1 MNALQSKVNE
11 VLQSIVP
18 IIVYVAFLI
27 LVFVPVDTEVT
38 IRFLIGALLVFLGLS
53 IFLWGVDQSME
64 PIGHHMATHIS
75 NSKTIIGA
83 VLFAFILGFL
93 ITIAEPDLLILGQ
106 QVEGAS
112 GGSLQARML
121 VIVVSA
127 GVGIMIAIGAL
138 RTLLNKKLNVL
149 MLIIYAVILILA
161 LRVSEEFL
169 AVSFDASGATTG
181 ALTTPFVLALSY
193 GLSKRKGGKNAEADS
208 FGMVGT
214 MSAGP
219 ILAIILLSIV
229 TKQSEIQGTPEPFEV
244 ADGVLEPILS
254 AFGHT
259 FTESLF
265 ALAPIVILFL
275 LLNAFR
281 FKVAGREL
289 FSISRG
295 LIYTVIGLMLFLVGA
310 NEGFMDMGR
319 LLGMGLVEGHSN
331 LIVILAFVLGFIVV
345 SAEPAVHVLGEQV
358 EDVTGGHIPIKLI
371 RTTLSIGVGIALAL
385 SMLRIL
391 IPEVKLWY
399 FLLPGFALA
408 ILLSFY
414 VDDIFVGIAFDAGG
428 VASGPM
434 SATFVLAFA
443 QGVADVWP
451 TADVLAD
458 GFGVIA
464 LIAMTPIV
472 SIMVLGAIF
481 KMRQGKV
488 SREDGDFI
496 ELEPSLLATEPVS
509 EGAKDLV
516 FVVVDRGEADEVV
529 EVARSVGARGA
540 TILHGRDE
548 RGKAW
553 SILPFNLDPEKEL
566 VWFVVRVDI
575 IDNLF
580 KELIHGDNTL
590 SPNISVFSMP
600 TSSYDGIHTV
610 GSTTDSEETEEP
622 ENMVVEKKEL
632 EETSEADEAE

>member
-27 LVFVPVDTEVT
+27 LVFVPVETEVT
-38 IRFLIGALLVFLGLS
+38 VRFLIGALLVFLGLS

-64 PIGHHMATHIS
+64 PIGHHMAVHIS
-75 NSKTIIGA
+75 NSKTILGA
-83 VLFAFILGFL
+83 ILFAFLLGFL

-112 GGSLQARML
+112 GGDLAARML
-121 VIVVSA
+121 IIVVSA

-138 RTLLNKKLNVL
+138 RTLLNRKLNVL
-149 MLIIYAVILILA
+149 MLVIYSLILILA

-193 GLSKRKGGKNAEADS
+193 GLSKRKGGKSAEADS

-219 ILAIILLSIV
+219 ILAIILLSII
-229 TKQSEIQGTPEPFEV
+229 TNQSEIQGAPEAFEV
-244 ADGVLEPILS
+244 ADGVLAPILA
-254 AFGHT
+254 AFSHT

-275 LLNAFR
+275 ILNAVR
-281 FKVAGREL
+281 FKLSGREM
-289 FSISRG
+289 FSIMRG
-295 LIYTVIGLMLFLVGA
+295 IVYTVIGLMLFLVGA

-319 LLGMGLVEGHSN
+319 LLGMGLIENHSE
-331 LIVILAFVLGFIVV
+331 LIVILAFILGFIVV
-345 SAEPAVHVLGEQV
+345 AAEPAVHVLGEQV
-358 EDVTGGHIPIKLI
+358 ENVTGGHIPIKLI
-371 RTTLSIGVGIALAL
+371 RTTLSIGVGIALSL

-399 FLLPGFALA
+399 FLLPGFAMA

-414 VDDIFVGIAFDAGG
+414 VDDIFVGIAYDAGG

-434 SATFVLAFA
+434 SATFVLAFT

-464 LIAMTPIV
+464 LIAMTPV
-472 SIMVLGAIF
+472 LSIMVLGAIF
-481 KMRQGKV
+481 KMRRGKV
-488 SREDGDFI
+488 SREEGDFV
-496 ELEPSLLATEPVS
+496 ELAPSLLATEKVGD
-509 EGAKDLV
+509 GAKDLV

-566 VWFVVRVDI
+566 VWFVVRVEIVDQ
-575 IDNLF
+575 LF
-580 KELIHGDNTL
+580 KELLHGENNL

-610 GSTTDSEETEEP
+610 GTMAEADNEEGELSEE
-622 ENMVVEKKEL
+622 NKL
-632 EETSEADEAE
+632 DEAKAESTQEL